1 MTFDMSGADGVA
13 DAPDED
19 GARLVTSRD
28 VEAPDADVSDVIAYA
43 IEQIVALRLS
53 PGDAIANDAICVLLG
68 LPPNA
73 HRHHRQRIAWMAL
86 VNSDEGLMMR
96 LSEAGVHTRPGR
108 ARWRVMPPDEACEFY
123 RDRAARA
130 SASKLERGIGFVRTI
145 KPATVEESKRLGD
158 EINRMGLARE
168 RLRWAMDRR
177 RKVSEQWARLRG
189 ESTKDDAD

>member
-1 MTFDMSGADGVA
+1 MTFDMSSADEVA
-13 DAPDED
+13 DAPVED

-28 VEAPDADVSDVIAYA
+28 VEAPDADVSDVIGYA
-43 IEQIVALRLS
+43 VEQIVALRLS
-53 PGDAIANDAICVLLG
+53 PGDAIANDAICALLR

-73 HRHHRQRIAWMAL
+73 HRHHRERVAWMTL
-86 VNSDEGLMMR
+86 VNGDEGLMMR

-108 ARWRVMPPDEACEFY
+108 ARWRVMLPDEAREFY
-123 RDRAARA
+123 R
-130 SASKLERGIGFVRTI
+130 ERGMKTAIRALDRDTGFVRTI
-145 KPATVEESKRLGD
+145 KPTTAEESKRLGD
-158 EINRMGLARE
+158 EINRMGLAKE